1 MIWKKEFCFESTV
14 KIDKLQIGY
23 LYGDDNSM
31 NGKTRYCNTMLPRVS
46 RTFAPTIRML
56 PKKLH
61 LPVTVAYLLCRIAD
75 TIEDSE
81 TLSVEEKRRMLE
93 LYAAIFSESGRNTIN
108 TLMPLVKTL
117 PKSSADY
124 ELTHN
129 LPIVL
134 EVFHSFSA
142 GVQDR
147 IGRWV
152 VEMSLG
158 MHKYA
163 QCAKKRRFNL
173 LRTMKEL
180 DEYTYYVAGTV
191 GYLLTELFSYYS
203 NKITPAVRSKLEKLA
218 EPFGKGLQM
227 VNIIRDMTS
236 DLKRGQTYLPEELLQ
251 KYNLTYPEIFQKE
264 NAGRV
269 EQMFTELIRRTIVD
283 LDRALDYVLLIP
295 KKERRLRLATM
306 MPLFLAIRTLEIIH
320 ENILELLNDEKV
332 KIPRT
337 TLRKEFMYALINRY
351 SNRLMRWHYSR
362 IRANL
367 DSVFASANA

>member
-1 MIWKKEFCFESTV
+1 MYA
-14 KIDKLQIGY
+14 GN
-23 LYGDDNSM
+23 LYGDDISM
-31 NGKTRYCNTMLPRVS
+31 NRKIHYCNTMLPRVS
-46 RTFAPTIRML
+46 RTFAPTIKML
-56 PKKLH
+56 PKKLY
-61 LPVTVAYLLCRIAD
+61 LPVNVAYLLCRIAD

-81 TLSVEEKRRMLE
+81 RLSVEHKRQMLE
-93 LYAAIFSESGRNTIN
+93 LYAAVFSEPGRNTL
-108 TLMPLVKTL
+108 TQLMPLVKTL
-117 PKSSADY
+117 PGDTADY

-134 EVFHSFSA
+134 DVFHSFSA
-142 GVQDR
+142 GVQNR

-163 QCAKKRRFNL
+163 QCPQKRRFNL

-251 KYNLTYPEIFQKE
+251 KYNLTYPEIFEKE

-269 EQMFTELIRRTIVD
+269 KLMFTELIRRTIID

-295 KKERRLRLATM
+295 KKEQRLRLATM

-320 ENILELLNDEKV
+320 ENILDLLNDEKV

-337 TLRKEFMYALINRY
+337 TLRKEFMYALVNRY

-367 DSVFASANA
+367 NPVFASANA